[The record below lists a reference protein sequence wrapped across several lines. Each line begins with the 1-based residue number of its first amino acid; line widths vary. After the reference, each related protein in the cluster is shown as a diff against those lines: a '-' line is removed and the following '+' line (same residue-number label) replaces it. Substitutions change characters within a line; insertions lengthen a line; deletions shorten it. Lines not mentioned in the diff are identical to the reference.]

1 MKIAVL
7 LYGRLEYL
15 RRPAA
20 AFVLKSEKPGTS
32 PERKNARINELMG
45 LRRGTEWILMVER
58 DLSVKDLARDMFHR
72 YGYRV
77 LSAGDEREAVR
88 LYRQHV
94 GEIAVVMI
102 DAFSDRA
109 RSRDLFI
116 MIRKINPGARVIA
129 TSDISQA
136 PSCRNLR
143 RHGIDGHLQKPYR
156 MTDLLNLVGRLL
168 GGE

>member
-1 MKIAVL
+1 
-7 LYGRLEYL
+7 
-15 RRPAA
+15 
-20 AFVLKSEKPGTS
+20 
-32 PERKNARINELMG
+32 MG
-45 LRRGTEWILMVER
+45 LRRGTELILMVEK
-58 DLSVKDLARDMFHR
+58 DVSVKDLARDMFHR

-77 LSAGDEREAVR
+77 LSAGDEGEAVR

-102 DAFSDRA
+102 DAFSDLA
-109 RSRDLFI
+109 RSQDLFI
-116 MIRKINPGARVIA
+116 MIRGINPSARVIA
-129 TSDISQA
+129 TSDISQD
-136 PSCRNLR
+136 PSCRNMR